1 MSPTLGPYSPVRRA
15 GDWVI
20 TSGQIGLATD
30 DKGVSALVEGGTI
43 PQFRQALDNVVAVLA
58 TEGVT
63 LRDVVKTTLYLV
75 DMSEFSAVNEVFAE
89 YFPERP
95 TRSAVAVAA
104 LPAGARVELEAWAYA
119 PAAST
124 PAVPDR

>member
-30 DKGVSALVEGGTI
+30 DKGVSALVDGGTI
-43 PQFRQALDNVVAVLA
+43 PQFRQALDNVAAVLD

-63 LRDVVKTTLYLV
+63 LRDVVKTTIYLT
-75 DMSEFSAVNEVFAE
+75 DIGDFAKVNAAYAE
-89 YFPERP
+89 SFPSGTLPARA
-95 TRSAVAVAA
+95 TVGVAA
-104 LPAGARVELEAWAYA
+104 LARGAHVEIEAVAYR
-119 PAAST
+119 S
-124 PAVPDR
+124 R

>member
-1 MSPTLGPYSPVRRA
+1 MSPVLGPYAPVRRA

-30 DKGVSALVEGGTI
+30 DQGVTALVEGGTVA
-43 PQFRQALDNVVAVLA
+43 QFRQALDNLVAVLA

-63 LRDVVKTTLYLV
+63 IRQVVKTTLFLI
-75 DMSEFSAVNEVFAE
+75 DMSEFAAVNEVFAE
-89 YFPERP
+89 YFTERP

-104 LPAGARVELEAWAYA
+104 LPAGARVEIEAWAYV
-119 PAAST
+119 PAAG
-124 PAVPDR
+124 